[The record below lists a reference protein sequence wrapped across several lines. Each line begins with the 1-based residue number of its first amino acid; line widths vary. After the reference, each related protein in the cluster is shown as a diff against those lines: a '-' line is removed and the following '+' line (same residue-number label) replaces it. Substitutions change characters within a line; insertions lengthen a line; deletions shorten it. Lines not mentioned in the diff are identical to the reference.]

1 MVREA
6 AEGTGMA
13 IPILLVIILGALL
26 NGGTAVLEGDDVV
39 QHTLYGAA
47 GGAAAIAVLFGL
59 FWVLGFFIDVDF
71 SALHL

>member
-1 MVREA
+1 
-6 AEGTGMA
+6 MA
-13 IPILLVIILGALL
+13 IPILLVIIVGALL
-26 NGGTAVLEGDDVV
+26 NGGTAVLEGEDVA

>member
-1 MVREA
+1 
-6 AEGTGMA
+6 MA
-13 IPILLVIILGALL
+13 IPILLVIVVGALL

-39 QHTLYGAA
+39 QHTLFGAA